1 MKVLR
6 LVRAIAVV
14 IVPSLVLEFLAV
26 ASTVSTVRALLSR
39 ARRDRNPRPL
49 RPLTLAG
56 TVAPWL
62 YLTLVRPWH
71 LRWGATDEEV
81 TKPLPGDEMTP
92 EPSAQSTHAITIE
105 APPEVVWPWLMQLGQ
120 GRGGWY
126 SYDWLENLAGLEI
139 HSRER
144 VVPKLRLEVGD
155 PVRWGPEEFAPVA
168 WRVRAIEPG
177 RALLL
182 DGWAF
187 VVEPLDGNRRS
198 RLIARTR
205 ISGKVAALGWGLLIE
220 LPHFLMERKLL
231 KGIKERAERN
241 LNARN
246 GTMDGKVVLVT
257 GGTGGIGKDIA
268 EGLASMGANVVV
280 AGHDRSKGE
289 AAVAEIKAK
298 SGHEAVELM
307 VADLSSQAEI
317 HRLVREFEANH
328 HRLDVLVNNAGALYA
343 KRFET
348 AEGIEG
354 TLAVIHLAPV
364 LLTNLLLPMLQKSAP
379 SRIVNVSSW
388 SHRRAKLDLD
398 DLQMREHYSPSAA
411 YSRAKLINLLWTYE
425 LARRLEGTGVTVNLA
440 DPGGA
445 STDTTRSEAMPWILR
460 TINRLGQKVMT
471 TEKAARVSIYLAS
484 SAEVEGVNGAYFD
497 NNKKRI
503 RSSKGSYEEAAGKR
517 IWEISAEL
525 AKLDRSL
532 PIYEGSKRGANR
544 DEGAQVN

>member
-14 IVPSLVLEFLAV
+14 VLPSLALELLAT
-26 ASTVSTVRALLSR
+26 ASTVSTVRVLLSR

-49 RPLTLAG
+49 RPWALVG
-56 TVAPWL
+56 TIAPWL
-62 YLTLVRPWH
+62 YLTFVRPWH
-71 LRWGATDEEV
+71 LRWGASDEEV

-105 APPEVVWPWLMQLGQ
+105 APPEEVWPWLMQLGQ

-139 HSRER
+139 HTRDR
-144 VVPKLRLEVGD
+144 IVPELRLEVGD

-187 VVEPLDGNRRS
+187 VVVPLDGHRRS

-205 ISGKVAALGWGLLIE
+205 ISGKVAAVGWGLLIE
-220 LPHFLMERKLL
+220 FPHFLMERRML
-231 KGIKERAERN
+231 KGIKRRAERN
-241 LNARN
+241 MNAPN

-257 GGTGGIGKDIA
+257 GGTGGIGKDISV
-268 EGLASMGANVVV
+268 GLASMGANVVV
-280 AGHDRSKGE
+280 VGHDRSKGE
-289 AAVAEIKAK
+289 AAAAEIRAR
-298 SGHEAVELM
+298 SGNEALELM

-317 HRLVREFEANH
+317 HRLAREFESH
-328 HRLDVLVNNAGALYA
+328 HDRLDVLVNNAGGLYS
-343 KRFET
+343 RRWET
-348 AEGIEG
+348 ADGIEG

-364 LLTNLLLPMLQKSAP
+364 LLTSLLLPMLHRSAP

-388 SHRRAKLDLD
+388 SHRRAKLNLD
-398 DLQMREHYSPSAA
+398 DLQMKEHYSASAA

-425 LARRLEGTGVTVNLA
+425 LARRIGGTGVTVNLA
-440 DPGGA
+440 EPGGA
-445 STDTTRSEAMPWILR
+445 SPEMTRSEAIPWVFR
-460 TINRLGQKVMT
+460 TINRLGRKVMT

-484 SAEVEGVNGAYFD
+484 SSEVEGVNGGYFD
-497 NNKKRI
+497 HNNKQIK
-503 RSSKGSYEEAAGKR
+503 SSKASYDEAAGKP
-517 IWEISAEL
+517 IWEVSAEL
-525 AKLDRSL
+525 AKLNPSL
-532 PIYEGSKRGANR
+532 PVYEADRT
-544 DEGAQVN
+544 Q